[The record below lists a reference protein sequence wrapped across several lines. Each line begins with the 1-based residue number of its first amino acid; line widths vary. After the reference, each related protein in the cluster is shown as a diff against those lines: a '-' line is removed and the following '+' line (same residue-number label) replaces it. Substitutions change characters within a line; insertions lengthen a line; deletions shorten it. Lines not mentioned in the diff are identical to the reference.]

1 MQYSELGKFIKYKR
15 EQTGLSLNKF
25 AIEAEIDSAILSRIE
40 NLKQGI
46 KINILYN
53 IANAL
58 NITPAK
64 LLEEFEKYKIN
75 RF

>member
-58 NITPAK
+58 NTTPSK
-64 LLEEFEKYKIN
+64 LLEEFEKYKN
-75 RF
+75 